1 MEQLDYMNLPSIY
14 TQLTTKQNTIF
25 TSSQNLNS
33 KHQGKVEQGDLIPTP
48 LDIFQPWLAAHP
60 PLNSY
65 QKTGGVTKR
74 SRNEEEP

>member
-48 LDIFQPWLAAHP
+48 LDIFQP
-60 PLNSY
+60 
-65 QKTGGVTKR
+65 
-74 SRNEEEP
+74 